1 MLTAPGFPA
10 TADGITHDGA
20 VRMSADPVIV
30 RPDRPPISA
39 YTQWWVLSL
48 RLIRPSW
55 RTGEILTAILA
66 PAVFTLGFYVPLN
79 LVMSEYGHGSSSYA
93 QFLMPM
99 IIMQAVSFCAIAAA
113 FRSATDARD
122 GLDLR
127 FATLPMPRWVPL
139 AARMSAAAQRSVVA
153 VTAAVLCGSLI
164 GFRFHGGWWH
174 TVGFLGFALLIA
186 TALCCA
192 ADLLGSVSTSPEATT
207 QILVLPQ
214 LILGMVSTGFAPA
227 SQFPGWIQ
235 GYARHQPVSRFVD
248 GLRALAGDSTG
259 NAGAVDLATVGPGLA
274 WAAGTLVVCGA
285 LAWWRA
291 VRRRG

>member
-1 MLTAPGFPA
+1 MLTAPGSPA
-10 TADGITHDGA
+10 PAAGITHDG
-20 VRMSADPVIV
+20 VVWISADRVVV
-30 RPDRPPISA
+30 RPERAATSA
-39 YTQWWVLSL
+39 ITQWWVLSL

-66 PAVFTLGFYVPLN
+66 PVVFTLGFYVPLN
-79 LVMSEYGHGSSSYA
+79 LVMSEYGHGLSSYA

-99 IIMQAVSFCAIAAA
+99 LILQAVSFCAIAAA

-127 FATLPMPRWVPL
+127 LATLPMPRWVPW
-139 AARMSAAAQRSVVA
+139 AARMTAAGQRSVVA
-153 VTAAVLCGSLI
+153 VTAALACGTLV
-164 GFRFHGGWWH
+164 GFRFYGPWWH
-174 TVGFLGFALLIA
+174 TAGFVGVSLLIA
-186 TALCCA
+186 VALCCG
-192 ADLLGSVSTSPEATT
+192 ADLLGSVTTSPEATT

-235 GYARHQPVSRFVD
+235 GYARNQPVSQLVT
-248 GLRALAGDSTG
+248 GLRALAGDATG
-259 NAGAVDLATVGPGLA
+259 NAGAVDLPTLGPGLA
-274 WAAGTLVVCGA
+274 WALGLLLGCGA
-285 LAWWRA
+285 LAWLRA